1 MNHDEIRENLPA
13 YALGGL
19 EPEESRTVEEHL
31 RGCASCRGELA
42 SYGIAVHAL
51 DLTAPE
57 ASPPEGARERLMA
70 RTEPVRVSTTA
81 DESLEERSEAPRQI
95 SRHAPRRARHQS
107 YRLAWTLAAA
117 SLLLAVLLG
126 GGLLQQSRQV
136 AEQQATI
143 NSVVDLMER
152 ADLEV
157 RDLPTPESEARA
169 RVYEAREGDVGM
181 VVFDKLPV
189 PPEGREYQLWM
200 GSKDQRENEGTF
212 VLTSAEKG
220 SYHKLLAPPGG
231 FDEYDY
237 VGVLAAPE
245 GGVEEPPPASD
256 PDWVVQSKL

>member
-1 MNHDEIRENLPA
+1 MTNHDEIRENLPA

-19 EPEESRTVEEHL
+19 EPDAARAVEEHL
-31 RGCASCRGELA
+31 HGCDSCRRELA
-42 SYGIAVHAL
+42 SYELPIHAL
-51 DLTAPE
+51 DLSAPE
-57 ASPPEGARERLMA
+57 ASPPEGARDRLIA
-70 RTEPVRVSTTA
+70 RAGSARAPTA
-81 DESLEERSEAPRQI
+81 DERAQTLLE
-95 SRHAPRRARHQS
+95 PRRRP
-107 YRLAWTLAAA
+107 YRLPWTMAAA
-117 SLLLAVLLG
+117 GLLLAVLLG

-157 RDLPTPESEARA
+157 RDLPTPESQARA

-181 VVFDKLPV
+181 IVFDRLPK

-200 GSKDQRENEGTF
+200 GNGDQKENEGTF
-212 VLTSAEKG
+212 ALTNPARG
-220 SYHKLLAPPGG
+220 SYHKFLAPSGG
-231 FDEYDY
+231 FDQYEY

-256 PDWVVQSKL
+256 PDWVVQSEL

>member
-1 MNHDEIRENLPA
+1 MMNHDEIRESLPA

-19 EPEESRTVEEHL
+19 EPEETRAVEEHL
-31 RGCASCRGELA
+31 RGCDSCRSELA
-42 SYGIAVHAL
+42 SYEPALHAL
-51 DLTAPE
+51 DLSAPE
-57 ASPPEGARERLMA
+57 ASPPEGARERLLA
-70 RTEPVRVSTTA
+70 RAEPMRASTEEE
-81 DESLEERSEAPRQI
+81 ESEGQTEAPRQI
-95 SRHAPRRARHQS
+95 PRRQS
-107 YRLAWTLAAA
+107 RLPWMLAAA

-126 GGLLQQSRQV
+126 GGILQQSRQV

-152 ADLEV
+152 PDLEV
-157 RDLPTPESEARA
+157 RDLPTPETQVRA

-181 VVFDKLPV
+181 IVFDRLPG

-200 GSKDQRENEGTF
+200 GTGGERQDEGTF
-212 VLTSAEKG
+212 ALTNEKRG

-245 GGVEEPPPASD
+245 GGTEEPPPISD
-256 PDWVVQSKL
+256 PAWVVQSKL